1 MTDLQANAIR
11 SLCVYCGS
19 SVGIDPI
26 HRASAAAL
34 GRVMAA
40 EGVRLVYGGG
50 AVGLMGVVADSVM
63 EAGGEV
69 FGVIPKGLFKSETG
83 HQGIT
88 ELVEVDS
95 MHERKLLMA
104 VESDAFVA
112 LPGGLGTLEELA
124 EITTWA
130 QIGIHGKPVGV
141 LDTDGFWSPLFEFLD
156 QTVTAGFLRPANRE
170 LIVRISD
177 VNDVLPMLRQH
188 RQANRKP
195 LLNIDEI

>member
-1 MTDLQANAIR
+1 MTDTQANDIR

-19 SVGIDPI
+19 SVGVDPL

-40 EGVRLVYGGG
+40 EGVRLVFGGG
-50 AVGLMGVVADSVM
+50 SVGLMGVVADSVM

-69 FGVIPKGLFKSETG
+69 LGVMPKGLFKTETG

-104 VESDAFVA
+104 LESDAFVA

-130 QIGIHGKPVGV
+130 QIGIHDKPVGV
-141 LDTDGFWSPLFEFLD
+141 LDTDGFWAPLFEFLD
-156 QTVTAGFLRPANRE
+156 QAVTAGFLRPANRE
-170 LIVRISD
+170 LIVRIGD
-177 VNDVLPMLRQH
+177 VDDVLPMLRQ
-188 RQANRKP
+188 RRSPGREP
-195 LLNIDEI
+195 LLTIDEI